1 MINEGTF
8 SEAHRMILTTYY
20 EDTKRPTKEE
30 IYSIADSLNR
40 KPVSIRKWFQRMRTK
55 NRASKNEKIT
65 QKTSGIYSEN
75 RRLIIVINVKPCK
88 NTLS

>member
-8 SEAHRMILTTYY
+8 SEAHRMILTTFY

-40 KPVSIRKWFQRMRTK
+40 KPDIWTYA
-55 NRASKNEKIT
+55 NGNAHLLTAGNLD
-65 QKTSGIYSEN
+65 TSHTE
-75 RRLIIVINVKPCK
+75 
-88 NTLS
+88 

>member
-1 MINEGTF
+1 MVNEGAF
-8 SEAHRMILTTYY
+8 SETHRMILTAYY

-55 NRASKNEKIT
+55 DRASKNEKIAL
-65 QKTSGIYSEN
+65 KTSGVYED
-75 RRLIIVINVKPCK
+75 RRLIIVINVKRC
-88 NTLS
+88 NNILS